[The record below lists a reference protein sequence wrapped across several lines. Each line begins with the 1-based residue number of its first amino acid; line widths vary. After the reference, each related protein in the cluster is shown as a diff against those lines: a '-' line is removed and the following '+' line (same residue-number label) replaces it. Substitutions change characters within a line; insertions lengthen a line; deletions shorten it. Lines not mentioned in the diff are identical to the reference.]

1 MEAASL
7 ENGCAIGSP
16 ALGFVLFSRQPP
28 GPKAGSFLDE
38 QARMAAL
45 SLEPGDQCEQ
55 HPRACRGWAV
65 QCEGLVEGGRQ
76 MRARPAVQKGSGVP
90 GMGQLWL
97 GRSLGRPAQGP
108 SWSSAAQ
115 RDRKPGDGS

>member
-1 MEAASL
+1 MPCQQGCPDGGVHVEAASL

-55 HPRACRGWAV
+55 HPRACRGWAGQGSARGWWRV
-65 QCEGLVEGGRQ
+65 GGRCGRGQ
-76 MRARPAVQKGSGVP
+76 QSRRALAS
-90 GMGQLWL
+90 
-97 GRSLGRPAQGP
+97 QG
-108 SWSSAAQ
+108 WDSSV
-115 RDRKPGDGS
+115 